1 MPFKST
7 NLFAQIIDLADRDAF
22 RGIVRKHGG
31 DRCAKGFTCWDQLV
45 SMLFCQLGKAQSLR
59 EICGGLASCMGKLNH
74 LGLHEGPRRTTL
86 AYANE
91 HRSWKIYEAM
101 FYHLLGQAKT
111 YNWGKRK
118 FRFKN
123 KLYIMDATSIELCLS
138 MFDWAHFRRAKGAV
152 KLHMILDHDGYLPTF
167 AHITEGKV
175 HEVRVARG
183 VMAEDFPFPAGS
195 IVVLDKGYTDYD
207 LFNRW
212 CQAGVIFVTRMKDNV
227 PYDVIRRRKRPKHS
241 NVLRD
246 EEIEYNT
253 YRGQERCPQE
263 LRRIEVWDEENQQTL
278 VFLTNHLSF
287 AATTIA
293 AIYKDRWQIENF
305 FKAIKQNLR
314 IKTFVG
320 TSINALHVQIWT
332 ALIAILLLKILKLR
346 STFAWSMSNLVAM
359 LRFNLFTYRDLWE
372 WLNEPFQ
379 HPPEEMDNLQ
389 LSFFP
394 AFLGQHTGG

>member
-1 MPFKST
+1 
-7 NLFAQIIDLADRDAF
+7 
-22 RGIVRKHGG
+22 
-31 DRCAKGFTCWDQLV
+31 
-45 SMLFCQLGKAQSLR
+45 
-59 EICGGLASCMGKLNH
+59 MGKLNH
-74 LGLHEGPRRTTL
+74 LGLLEGPRRTTL

-101 FYHLLGQAKT
+101 FYHLLAAAQKET
-111 YNWGKRK
+111 WGKRK

-123 KLYIMDATSIELCLS
+123 KLYSMDATVIELCLS

-152 KLHMILDHDGYLPTF
+152 KLHMILDHDGYLPTY

-175 HEVRVARG
+175 HEVRVAQG

-195 IVVLDKGYTDYD
+195 IVVFDKGYTDYD

-212 CQAGVIFVTRMKDNV
+212 CEAGVIFVTRMKDNV
-227 PYDVIRRRKRPKHS
+227 TYDVIRRRKRPKHS
-241 NVLRD
+241 TILRD
-246 EEIEYNT
+246 EHIEFNG
-253 YRGQERCPQE
+253 YRSQERCPQE
-263 LRRIEVWDEENQQTL
+263 LRRIEAWDEENQQTL
-278 VFLTNHLSF
+278 VFLTNHLTF
-287 AATTIA
+287 GATTIA

-320 TSINALHVQIWT
+320 TSINALHVQLWT

-346 STFAWSMSNLVAM
+346 STFHWSMSNLVAM

-379 HPPEEMDNLQ
+379 LPPQEMEDFQ

-394 AFLGQHTGG
+394 SVLGQHTGGSIPTR

>member
-1 MPFKST
+1 
-7 NLFAQIIDLADRDAF
+7 
-22 RGIVRKHGG
+22 
-31 DRCAKGFTCWDQLV
+31 
-45 SMLFCQLGKAQSLR
+45 
-59 EICGGLASCMGKLNH
+59 
-74 LGLHEGPRRTTL
+74 
-86 AYANE
+86 
-91 HRSWKIYEAM
+91 M
-101 FYHLLGQAKT
+101 FYHLLGQART

-123 KLYIMDATSIELCLS
+123 KLYSMDATMIELCLS

-195 IVVLDKGYTDYD
+195 IVVFDKGYTDYD

-212 CQAGVIFVTRMKDNV
+212 CEAGVIFVTRMKDNV

-241 NVLRD
+241 AILRD
-246 EEIEYNT
+246 ENIEFNSYK
-253 YRGQERCPQE
+253 GQERCPQE

-278 VFLTNHLSF
+278 VFLTNHLTF
-287 AATTIA
+287 GATTIA

-379 HPPEEMDNLQ
+379 HPPEELENLQ

-394 AFLGQHTGG
+394 SGLGQHTGGSIPTR

>member
-7 NLFAQIIDLADRDAF
+7 NLFAQIIDLADREAF
-22 RGIVRKHGG
+22 RRIVRKHGG
-31 DRCAKGFTCWDQLV
+31 DRHAKGFTCWDQLV

-74 LGLHEGPRRTTL
+74 LGLNEGPKRTTL

-91 HRSWKIYEAM
+91 HRSWKIYEEM
-101 FYHLLGQAKT
+101 FYHLLAQAKT
-111 YNWGKRK
+111 YNWGTRK

-195 IVVLDKGYTDYD
+195 IVVMDKGYTDFA

-212 CQAGVIFVTRMKDNV
+212 CETGVIFVTRMKDNAT
-227 PYDVIRRRKRPKHS
+227 YDVIRRRKRPKHS
-241 NVLRD
+241 TILRD
-246 EEIEYNT
+246 EDIEFNS
-253 YRGQERCPQE
+253 YRSQERCPQE

-278 VFLTNHLSF
+278 VFLTNHLTF
-287 AATTIA
+287 GATTIA

-346 STFAWSMSNLVAM
+346 STFGWSMSNLVAM

-379 HPPEEMDNLQ
+379 HPPEEMANLQ

-394 AFLGQHTGG
+394 SVLGQHTGG